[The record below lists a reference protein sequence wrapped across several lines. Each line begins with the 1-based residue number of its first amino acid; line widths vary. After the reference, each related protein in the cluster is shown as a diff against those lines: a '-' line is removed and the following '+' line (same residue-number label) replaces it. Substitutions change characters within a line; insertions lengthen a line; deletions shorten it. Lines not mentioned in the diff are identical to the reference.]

1 VGVQLP
7 HNSFFV
13 GGKPTDGKFVRV
25 TVDHIAMNWERGS
38 GREKGYLEWLGGV
51 LKERFEGRGWT
62 LVYFLSS
69 SFTLFLPLFN
79 FYYSTCVNDKLIL
92 LAGNSTSQKAI
103 GIIGVSRAWF
113 LRRWGA
119 KL

>member
-1 VGVQLP
+1 
-7 HNSFFV
+7 
-13 GGKPTDGKFVRV
+13 
-25 TVDHIAMNWERGS
+25 MNWERGS

-92 LAGNSTSQKAI
+92 LAGNSTSQKAT

>member
-13 GGKPTDGKFVRV
+13 GGKPTEGKFVRV

-38 GREKGYLEWLGGV
+38 GREKPYLEWLGGV

-62 LVYFLSS
+62 LVCYFFPSPLFLS
-69 SFTLFLPLFN
+69 L
-79 FYYSTCVNDKLIL
+79 YYSVCVNDRLIL
-92 LAGNSTSQKAI
+92 LAGNSTSQKAT